1 LKLTERNDLSSLLLG
16 IRRGSIAVVLFL
28 GYIYVRMTGEFYPL
42 VSIGLLS
49 FVAVTQFAPSI
60 LGGIFWKEAT
70 RSGALWGLTVGFGI
84 WIYTLFLPYLV
95 HGGVLPE
102 TFITNGPF
110 GIEWLRP
117 YQLFGLQGLS
127 QKSHSVFWSM
137 LFNIGLYVGVSVFK
151 RPTALEHAQA
161 TLFVDIFKH
170 AGEKEQPL
178 MWRGKA
184 SLLDLKSIL
193 SRFLGE
199 EKSNAALSSYA
210 RSNRINWDQDIIE
223 DAALIAHIE
232 KLLAGAIGSASARVI
247 MDTAIKDEP
256 PGIDEVMEMLDE
268 TRIAIAHSQELEK
281 ATTELKRANERLTEL
296 DKLKDDFISTVTH
309 ELKTPLTSVR
319 SLTEILHDN
328 PELSLDQRN
337 SFLGI
342 IVKETERLSRLI
354 TQVLDFQKIEAGI
367 ADWDFTYID
376 LTDIITD
383 AVAASAQLIRDNRIH
398 LDQDLTPVKKLIQG
412 DRDRLMQVMM
422 NLISNAIKFCDR
434 KNGRIKIKLSLE
446 KDRIRVDVEDNG
458 IGIHKKDQE
467 IIFEKFR
474 QAKTESKSRPA
485 GTGLGLTITKQI
497 IEFHYGQ
504 IWVKSKPG
512 KGTVFSFTLPFIS
525 EG

>member
-1 LKLTERNDLSSLLLG
+1 
-16 IRRGSIAVVLFL
+16 
-28 GYIYVRMTGEFYPL
+28 
-42 VSIGLLS
+42 
-49 FVAVTQFAPSI
+49 
-60 LGGIFWKEAT
+60 
-70 RSGALWGLTVGFGI
+70 
-84 WIYTLFLPYLV
+84 
-95 HGGVLPE
+95 
-102 TFITNGPF
+102 
-110 GIEWLRP
+110 
-117 YQLFGLQGLS
+117 
-127 QKSHSVFWSM
+127 
-137 LFNIGLYVGVSVFK
+137 
-151 RPTALEHAQA
+151 
-161 TLFVDIFKH
+161 
-170 AGEKEQPL
+170 
-178 MWRGKA
+178 
-184 SLLDLKSIL
+184 

-199 EKSNAALSSYA
+199 DKSNAALSSYA
-210 RSNRINWDQDIIE
+210 QSNRINWDKDIIE
-223 DAALIAHIE
+223 DAGLIAHIE

-247 MDTAIKDEP
+247 MDTAIKEEP

-328 PELSLDQRN
+328 PTLSLDQRN

-367 ADWDFTYID
+367 ADWDFTTIEI
-376 LTDIITD
+376 TDIIAD
-383 AVAASAQLIRDNRIH
+383 ALAASAQLIRDHHIH
-398 LDQDLTPVKKLIQG
+398 LDQDLTPVPNLIRG

-446 KDRIRVDVEDNG
+446 KGHVRVDVEDNG
-458 IGIHKKDQE
+458 IGIHKKEQE

-474 QAKTESKSRPA
+474 QAKTESKGRPA

-497 IEFHYGQ
+497 VEFHHGR

-512 KGTVFSFTLPFIS
+512 KGTVFSFTLPLIN